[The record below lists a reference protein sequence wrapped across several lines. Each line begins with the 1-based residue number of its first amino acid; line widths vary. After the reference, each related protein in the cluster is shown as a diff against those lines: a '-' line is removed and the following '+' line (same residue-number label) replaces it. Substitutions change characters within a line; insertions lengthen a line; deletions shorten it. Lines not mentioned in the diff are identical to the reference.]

1 MATNTINREPYKV
14 TNKWEVFDDGT
25 VSLDFG
31 NKRNN
36 LNLKTFGSSN
46 ITISSKFKSEKT
58 AISVKRDTIS
68 SVEVNTKTYP
78 IWIILALL
86 IFLYSAIMVVPEMEK
101 FDHCTTSISDIV
113 EVNYSDPTDPDMNL
127 YYDCDYV
134 PFGTQLGGFVGILLC
149 VLAYIIT
156 KRGRIILRVQS
167 DADFRILVT
176 SQAIPSARQMRE
188 LVNAIMF
195 IPNPNSP
202 SRSISNPNKA
212 SNSTLH
218 HPPQTVQQQPSN
230 VHASVNRI
238 QHQRSELPPP
248 APPQRLQ

>member
-1 MATNTINREPYKV
+1 MATTTINREPFKV
-14 TNKWEVFDDGT
+14 ANKWEIFDDGT

-31 NKRNN
+31 DKKNN

-46 ITISSKFKSEKT
+46 VTISHKFRSEKT

-78 IWIILALL
+78 IWLTLAIL
-86 IFLYSAIMVVPEMEK
+86 IFLYSAIMVFPELEK
-101 FDHCTTSISDIV
+101 FDQCTTVD
-113 EVNYSDPTDPDMNL
+113 ENTDPDMNL
-127 YYDCDYV
+127 YYDCDYI
-134 PFGTQLGGFVGILLC
+134 PFGTQFGGFIGTLFC

-167 DADFRILVT
+167 DADFRILVR

-202 SRSISNPNKA
+202 SSSISDPNKA

-218 HPPQTVQQQPSN
+218 NHSQPVQQQPSN
-230 VHASVNRI
+230 VHANANTI

-248 APPQRLQ
+248 TPPQRLQ

>member
-1 MATNTINREPYKV
+1 MATTTINREPFKV
-14 TNKWEVFDDGT
+14 TNEWEIFEDGT
-25 VSLDFG
+25 VSLSFG

-36 LNLKTFGSSN
+36 LTFKTFGSSN
-46 ITISSKFKSEKT
+46 ITISSKFKSEKS
-58 AISVKRDTIS
+58 AISVKRDAIS

-78 IWIILALL
+78 IWITLALL
-86 IFLYSAIMVVPEMEK
+86 IFLYSAIMVFPEMEK
-101 FDHCTTSISDIV
+101 FDQCTTS
-113 EVNYSDPTDPDMNL
+113 NDPTDPDMNL
-127 YYDCDYV
+127 YYDCDYI
-134 PFGTQLGGFVGILLC
+134 PFGTQFGGFIGILLC
-149 VLAYIIT
+149 ILAYIIT

-167 DADFRILVT
+167 DADFRILVS
-176 SQAIPSARQMRE
+176 SQAMPSARQMRE

-202 SRSISNPNKA
+202 QSSISNPDKA

-218 HPPQTVQQQPSN
+218 HPSQPVQQQPSN
-230 VHASVNRI
+230 VHANVNTI

>member
-1 MATNTINREPYKV
+1 MATTTINREPFKV
-14 TNKWEVFDDGT
+14 TNKWEIFDDGT
-25 VSLDFG
+25 VLLDFG
-31 NKRNN
+31 DKHNN
-36 LNLKTFGSSN
+36 LTFKTFGSSN

-58 AISVKRDTIS
+58 AISVKRDAIS

-78 IWIILALL
+78 IWITLALL
-86 IFLYSAIMVVPEMEK
+86 IFLYSAIMVFPEMEK
-101 FDHCTTSISDIV
+101 FDQCTTSD
-113 EVNYSDPTDPDMNL
+113 NPTDPDMNS
-127 YYDCDYV
+127 YYDCDYI
-134 PFGTQLGGFVGILLC
+134 PFGTQFGGFIGILLC

-167 DADFRILVT
+167 DADFRILVS

-202 SRSISNPNKA
+202 SSSISNPNKA

-218 HPPQTVQQQPSN
+218 HPSQHVQQQPSN
-230 VHASVNRI
+230 IHANANTI